1 MTIENFDNIT
11 TLINNFTDN
20 QLAIFRGIIDEEQRN
35 RDEKK
40 IEQYYN
46 KIADLFDEIKE
57 SGFEIYYG
65 SGDYPLFAD
74 DITIEASEEE

>member
-20 QLAIFRGIIDEEQRN
+20 QLAIFRGLIDEEQRN

-40 IEQYYN
+40 IQEYYN

-57 SGFEIYYG
+57 SGFEIYYDNQYRLEV
-65 SGDYPLFAD
+65 SDLV
-74 DITIEASEEE
+74 IEVAEERA

>member
-20 QLAIFRGIIDEEQRN
+20 QLAIFRGLIDEEQRN

-40 IEQYYN
+40 IQEYYN

-57 SGFEIYYG
+57 SGFEIYYDNQYRFEV
-65 SGDYPLFAD
+65 SDLV
-74 DITIEASEEE
+74 IEVAEERA